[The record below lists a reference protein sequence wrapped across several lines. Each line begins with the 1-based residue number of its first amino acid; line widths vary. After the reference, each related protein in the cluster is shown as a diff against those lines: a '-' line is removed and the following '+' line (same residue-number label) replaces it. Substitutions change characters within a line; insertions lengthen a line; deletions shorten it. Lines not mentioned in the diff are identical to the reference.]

1 MAAALF
7 VFAGCG
13 GGGAAGAED
22 ANRHPQT
29 TAPQETVQDCLIE
42 VGVQFAVAPRDLAFF
57 REARQAG
64 DVVQIGSKRE
74 NGDDVVVRLLAA
86 RNGGAARWMLWY
98 SQPPS
103 SSKSPE
109 EIINHPAGPE
119 GGLYSPSH
127 TYVAFKVKPK
137 RSFRKEIRRC
147 VAFPLAQSG

>member
-1 MAAALF
+1 MQTAA
-7 VFAGCG
+7 
-13 GGGAAGAED
+13 
-22 ANRHPQT
+22 HH
-29 TAPQETVQDCLIE
+29 ETVQDCLIE

-57 REARQAG
+57 REARGAG
-64 DVVQIGSKRE
+64 DVVQIGSVRE
-74 NGDDVVVRLLAA
+74 NQDDVVVRLLAA

-109 EIINHPAGPE
+109 EIINHPAGQE

-137 RSFRKEIRRC
+137 LSFRKEIRRC
-147 VAFPLAQSG
+147 VGFAMVPAS